1 MARYRIKV
9 EALDPSAEELR
20 AELRMGIECE
30 GFVIMADQG
39 DGGCTS
45 IEHMSITKAA
55 ELMAGNAEM
64 IKTACVARAIAEGR
78 TYARELSVKGLLR
91 DMLGGR
97 DDDDE

>member
-30 GFVIMADQG
+30 GFVVMADQG

-45 IEHMSITKAA
+45 IEHMNIAKAA
-55 ELMAGNAEM
+55 ELMSGNAEM
-64 IKTACVARAIAEGR
+64 IKTACLARAIAEGR
-78 TYARELSVKGLLR
+78 TYARELSVKSLLHGI
-91 DMLGGR
+91 LGGH

>member
-9 EALDPSAEELR
+9 EALDPSVEELR

-30 GFVIMADQG
+30 GFVVMADYG
-39 DGGCTS
+39 DDGCTS
-45 IEHMSITKAA
+45 IEHMNVIKIA

-64 IKTACVARAIAEGR
+64 IKTACLARAIAEGR

-91 DMLGGR
+91 GILGGR